1 MWTGIGE
8 KGVFSI
14 LPEPQPI
21 PLLTLSPVLCLHMW
35 FILLGLPHAEPR
47 VNSSVNSFKLA
58 SVGFTHVSPVSSL
71 TLLSYGRGT
80 VDRRQCLLEILG
92 CEQPAVSP
100 PACPRLPHTTT
111 TQAAAR
117 RNPTPVLWPTSQRK
131 GSSQE
136 AGTTD
141 SPDLLQVSIFKQGGT
156 ERSRNEAAGAHTAGK
171 ADLAVV
177 LVS

>member
-1 MWTGIGE
+1 MIIE
-8 KGVFSI
+8 KRT
-14 LPEPQPI
+14 Q
-21 PLLTLSPVLCLHMW
+21 
-35 FILLGLPHAEPR
+35 
-47 VNSSVNSFKLA
+47 
-58 SVGFTHVSPVSSL
+58 
-71 TLLSYGRGT
+71 LLSDVLHLNYFSF
-80 VDRRQCLLEILG
+80 L
-92 CEQPAVSP
+92 S
-100 PACPRLPHTTT
+100 
-111 TQAAAR
+111 
-117 RNPTPVLWPTSQRK
+117 VLWPTSQRK